1 MIVFIND
8 TINGS
13 ISLIANSPLRQV
25 IQYISYN
32 IIPINI
38 SSITML
44 GWLYVKYVRTAKL
57 SVINIDK
64 RIIMCYSKFVIKL
77 MEKIINKLR
86 FSKERNLQLWKF

>member
-44 GWLYVKYVRTAKL
+44 G
-57 SVINIDK
+57 
-64 RIIMCYSKFVIKL
+64 
-77 MEKIINKLR
+77 
-86 FSKERNLQLWKF
+86 

>member
-57 SVINIDK
+57 SAINIDK
-64 RIIMCYSKFVIKL
+64 IIIFFLVENLPPK
-77 MEKIINKLR
+77 NKR
-86 FSKERNLQLWKF
+86 KNPTK